1 MIRKATEQDLAAV
14 AAIYERIVT
23 REQQGLAQIG
33 WLPGVY
39 PVAATAEAALA
50 RGDLFVLEAGG
61 CPAAAAIINQIQVD
75 AYALGQWRRPAR
87 AEEVCVLH
95 TLVVDPTLPRQGL
108 GRRFVAFYEDY
119 ARRRGW
125 PCLRMDTNAKNTV
138 ARAFY
143 RKLGYEEI
151 GIVPCVFNGIPDVD
165 LVLLE
170 KEV

>member
-1 MIRKATEQDLAAV
+1 M
-14 AAIYERIVT
+14 
-23 REQQGLAQIG
+23 
-33 WLPGVY
+33 
-39 PVAATAEAALA
+39 
-50 RGDLFVLEAGG
+50 
-61 CPAAAAIINQIQVD
+61 
-75 AYALGQWRRPAR
+75 
-87 AEEVCVLH
+87 LH
-95 TLVVDPTLPRQGL
+95 TLVVDPALPRQGL

-119 ARRRGW
+119 ARSRGW

-138 ARAFY
+138 AREFY